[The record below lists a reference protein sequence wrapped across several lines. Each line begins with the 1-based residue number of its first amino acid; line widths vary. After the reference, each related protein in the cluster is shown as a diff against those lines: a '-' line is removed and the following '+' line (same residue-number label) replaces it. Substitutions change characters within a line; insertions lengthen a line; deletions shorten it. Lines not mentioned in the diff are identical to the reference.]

1 MPQKFYRAKSED
13 FYSFHDDYT
22 PEVIKKY
29 AAADYQTGY
38 NEDGM

>member
-1 MPQKFYRAKSED
+1 MPQKFYRAKSGD
-13 FYSFHDDYT
+13 FQGFCDDYT
-22 PEVIKKY
+22 PEVSGKY